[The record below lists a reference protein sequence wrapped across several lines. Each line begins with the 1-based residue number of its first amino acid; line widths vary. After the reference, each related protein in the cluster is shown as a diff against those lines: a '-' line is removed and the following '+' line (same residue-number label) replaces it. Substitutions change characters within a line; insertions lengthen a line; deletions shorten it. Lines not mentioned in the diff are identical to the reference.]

1 MAVVLVLL
9 VVLVAIVVMR
19 PPRGPDGP
27 DTAQRLEAYLL
38 AQDRRHKQLRKDHLT
53 DW

>member
-1 MAVVLVLL
+1 MVIILALVLL
-9 VVLVAIVVMR
+9 AAVIVMR

-27 DTAQRLEAYLL
+27 DTSQQLEAYLL
-38 AQDRRHKQLRKDHLT
+38 ARDRRHKQLRKDHLT